1 MSNVVAKENNVS
13 PSVET
18 RVNTD
23 VSIMGIISQAATN
36 PQCDVDKMQA
46 LLQMHNQVMDRE
58 ATAEFSRAM
67 SAASGEIPQVAKN
80 GRVSLGGKVGYN
92 FTRWED
98 MDAVIRP
105 ILTKHG
111 LRLSFTTRSSEGG
124 MKTIVGTITH
134 ENGKSQSSEMDL
146 PIDVGNGRNA
156 LQAFGSSISYGKRY
170 CAEMLLNIV
179 RTNEDKDGVSSA
191 PARQSAQTISPHQ
204 KNEIIHLLRK
214 LGMGPEKMLAHLSVQ
229 TVDDI
234 PASQFKRVMD
244 YLRKHLEKR
253 GASHESL

>member
-124 MKTIVGTITH
+124 MKTIIGTITH

-179 RTNEDKDGVSSA
+179 RTNEDTDGL
-191 PARQSAQTISPHQ
+191 PPKPRQGDVITAAQ
-204 KNEIIHLLRK
+204 KNEIVDLLRQSGVATQK
-214 LGMGPEKMLAHLSVQ
+214 ILAWAACSSLDEMPSHLYQRAVKRLKCSL
-229 TVDDI
+229 
-234 PASQFKRVMD
+234 PA
-244 YLRKHLEKR
+244 
-253 GASHESL
+253 HERQS